1 MTLEEAIEILEANGY
16 SILSEDFKSTLGK
29 VLGIGA
35 LAATTAMGNSNVPAN
50 PVKDPSFGKNTT
62 VHLHDRY
69 NLESD
74 KYGVPKTYKL
84 KNNKSPY
91 KISFK
96 NELELTKKKILA
108 TPDSMLRKYGKDN
121 IDLISK
127 YMVNTANKYN
137 IDVDILLAIAG
148 TETNFDNN
156 RKSGAGAIGMMQI
169 TKTTAMDSHV
179 RLQGKD
185 KKSFDFDD
193 FKQLKTNIDN
203 AGRIVAE
210 LSKRHANVIEMIYA
224 AYNGGFRQATN
235 YRSHVSKAKFD
246 RSGKPARP
254 LAKETKQSVERC
266 MALYKVYTKVQN
278 QAKI

>member
-62 VHLHDRY
+62 VHIHDRY

-74 KYGVPKTYKL
+74 RYGVPKTYKL

-121 IDLISK
+121 IDLIAK

-137 IDVDILLAIAG
+137 VDVDILLAIAG

-185 KKSFDFDD
+185 KKSFNFDE

-210 LSKRHANVIEMIYA
+210 LSKRRNNVIEMILA
-224 AYNGGFRQATN
+224 TYNGGTKAATG
-235 YRSHVSKAKFD
+235 YRAYVSGSKYDKN
-246 RSGKPARP
+246 GKLAPKLP
-254 LAKETKQSVERC
+254 LETKNYVTRC
-266 MALYKVYTKVQN
+266 MNLYKIYKKIEKENKV
-278 QAKI
+278 